1 MEGFRE
7 ASIQRGWKDSERLVL
22 QIVPDKEFLLK
33 KINNSDVYVDY
44 GLTED
49 IPEDALSLHGD
60 LRALN
65 WSSKVGD

>member
-49 IPEDALSLHGD
+49 IPEDAWSLHGD

-65 WSSKVGD
+65 WSSEVGD

>member
-1 MEGFRE
+1 MEGFRK
-7 ASIQRGWKDSERLVL
+7 AFIQRGWKDSERFVL
-22 QIVPDKEFLLK
+22 QIVPDKESLLK

-65 WSSKVGD
+65 WSSEVGD